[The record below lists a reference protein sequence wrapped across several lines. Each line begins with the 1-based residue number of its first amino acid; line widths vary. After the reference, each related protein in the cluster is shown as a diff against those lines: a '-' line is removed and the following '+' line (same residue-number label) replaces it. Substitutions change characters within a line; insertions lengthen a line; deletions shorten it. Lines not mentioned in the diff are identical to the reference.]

1 MAGYHKHKKPRFI
14 TKAGKIAFY
23 AEIAILVASKPG
35 VHRKEVFETIRGRE
49 YSSGQ
54 HTFSFGQAV
63 SYGLI
68 TYDKQVKGY
77 VEGDNYWNLL
87 NVIRNA
93 AYNRYLKGASL

>member
-1 MAGYHKHKKPRFI
+1 MAAYKYYTKPRFI

-35 VHRKEVFETIRGRE
+35 IHRKECYETIRGRE

-68 TYDKQVKGY
+68 TYDKQVRGY
-77 VEGDNYWNLL
+77 VEGPNYFKLISAL
-87 NVIRNA
+87 KNA
-93 AYNRYLKGASL
+93 AKAKAS

>member
-1 MAGYHKHKKPRFI
+1 MAGYHKYKKPRFI

-63 SYGLI
+63 AYGLI
-68 TYDKQVKGY
+68 KYDKQVRGY
-77 VEGDNYWNLL
+77 VEGAKYFQLISVL
-87 NVIRNA
+87 KTA
-93 AYNRYLKGASL
+93 AKGRAS